1 MPHKNHRRQQNCTAP
16 QILENVNCAITRII
30 NYANC
35 SEITSIAQ
43 IVNCKVLLPVLA
55 AEVGADTAENEPNV
69 ANKPNLLAT
78 FASVQAQC
86 RQYTSTESSAL
97 PTGQPSRQKRSA
109 QQHVLSLSE
118 KTSGASKKNQSSKT
132 NKFKTKTQ
140 TNLKMH
146 QAIAQNKLS
155 NKNIA

>member
-86 RQYTSTESSAL
+86 RQYTESSAL